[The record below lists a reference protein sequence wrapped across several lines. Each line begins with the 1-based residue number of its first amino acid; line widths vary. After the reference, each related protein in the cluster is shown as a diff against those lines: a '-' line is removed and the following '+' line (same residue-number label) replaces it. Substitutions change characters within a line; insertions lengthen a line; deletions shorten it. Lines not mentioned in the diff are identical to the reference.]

1 MLGRGRLDFAAG
13 LVLACWPCDGWGM
26 CCLSCLVPAC
36 CGMGWA
42 RVPLVC
48 LGWRCVGLLACVRV
62 CVWLPGLPGLRD
74 LLPPGKIP
82 GFSRPGSVGP
92 FRRPGGA
99 GAGWIVGRACCRCW
113 LPGVAGHVG
122 GYVRI
127 VREGMPGVLW
137 RGLWACR
144 LWWIVGRMH
153 WKITEILQENSPEK
167 RPRKKFFKKFPPMG
181 ERSAHEKFLQKG
193 VDSRTQQCYA
203 LATTAARNSAEQT
216 QNGGTKP

>member
-1 MLGRGRLDFAAG
+1 MLGCGRLDFAG
-13 LVLACWPCDGWGM
+13 CWCWPAGPGAAGGM
-26 CCLSCLVPAC
+26 CCRSCPVPGC
-36 CGMGWA
+36 CWMGWA
-42 RVPLVC
+42 CVPLVC

-99 GAGWIVGRACCRCW
+99 GAGWIVGRACCRCR
-113 LPGVAGHVG
+113 LSCVAAHVG
-122 GYVRI
+122 GYACI
-127 VREGMPGVLW
+127 VREGMPGHYGGAL
-137 RGLWACR
+137 GLLSAVDR
-144 LWWIVGRMH
+144 LPVSLGKH
-153 WKITEILQENSPEK
+153 GNFTEKFPGKTPTE
-167 RPRKKFFKKFPPMG
+167 KFFKKFPPMG

-193 VDSRTQQCYA
+193 VDNRTQQCYA

>member
-82 GFSRPGSVGP
+82 GFSRPGSAGP

-99 GAGWIVGRACCRCW
+99 GAGWIVGRACCRCR
-113 LPGVAGHVG
+113 LSCVAAHVG
-122 GYVRI
+122 GYACI
-127 VREGMPGVLW
+127 VREWMPGGHYGGTL
-137 RGLWACR
+137 GLLSAVDR
-144 LWWIVGRMH
+144 LPVSLGKH
-153 WKITEILQENSPEK
+153 GNFTEKFPGK
-167 RPRKKFFKKFPPMG
+167 TPTKKFFKRFPPMG

-193 VDSRTQQCYA
+193 
-203 LATTAARNSAEQT
+203 
-216 QNGGTKP
+216 G